1 MGFNKYYVP
10 EPAEL
15 VKQIEDKGPAEFRK
29 SRAKIDA
36 MIGSTDS
43 VRIVEHIFD
52 LANIGTSD
60 QEILE
65 SLIQKFPRHFGKS

>member
-29 SRAKIDA
+29 SRTKIDA
-36 MIGSTDS
+36 IIGSTDS

-65 SLIQKFPRHFGKS
+65 SLIQKFPRHFEKA